1 MIVFIVSH
9 GRLWREPWLAAT
21 SFSLQIGAWWPRQQS
36 TCITL
41 FLSLSKETGHCAA
54 LIAIDSTVMPQ
65 HQQLFDS
72 NLPQLVIMIGR
83 AVADQIIVDSNS
95 LCGKYAVAD
104 QMFVDSNSKCGN
116 VVSSYRRYRRA
127 ALAEVGRSEVVVVV
141 ALVVASKV
149 PVVEGI

>member
-1 MIVFIVSH
+1 M
-9 GRLWREPWLAAT
+9 
-21 SFSLQIGAWWPRQQS
+21 
-36 TCITL
+36 
-41 FLSLSKETGHCAA
+41 
-54 LIAIDSTVMPQ
+54 
-65 HQQLFDS
+65 FDS